1 MPAHW
6 NERCLR
12 DCVKHLSYNTRKRP
26 MSATQ
31 TIQVQREGFV
41 RNGIRKS
48 NARRWKKSHS
58 TGIATKPLTRGKEW
72 RDEWHAVERALAGD
86 NAALSSLFNKHR
98 LRLYRAA
105 FLLLRNKEDAE
116 DALQDAL
123 LSAYANLH
131 SFEGRA
137 RFSTWLTRIVC
148 NAALMNRRRLR
159 LHRSLSLD
167 EILLNDAQTREAI
180 AVDDRPDPEKVF
192 AQLEARNAV
201 EDKMKH
207 LSPFLR
213 SAFYLRDIQDLSAR
227 EAAKVASVNLS
238 AMKSR
243 AARARRQLASL
254 LVAANT

>member
-1 MPAHW
+1 MKDA
-6 NERCLR
+6 LG
-12 DCVKHLSYNTRKRP
+12 DCVKHLSYKTRKKP

-31 TIQVQREGFV
+31 TIQVQREGYTRDRV
-41 RNGIRKS
+41 RKS
-48 NARRWKKSHS
+48 NARRWKKNLSN
-58 TGIATKPLTRGKEW
+58 GIRTKPLARGKEW
-72 RDEWHAVERALAGD
+72 RDEWHAVQRALAGD
-86 NAALSSLFNKHR
+86 DAALSSLFCKNR
-98 LRLYRAA
+98 LRLYRVA

-116 DALQDAL
+116 DALQDGL
-123 LSAYANLH
+123 LSAYAHLH

-148 NAALMNRRRLR
+148 NAALMNQRRLR

-180 AVDDRPDPEKVF
+180 AVDNRPDPEKVF
-192 AQLEARNAV
+192 AQMEVGNAV

-213 SAFYLRDIQDLSAR
+213 SAFHLRDIQGLSAC

-238 AMKSR
+238 TMKSR

-254 LVAANT
+254 LMAASVNT

>member
-1 MPAHW
+1 
-6 NERCLR
+6 
-12 DCVKHLSYNTRKRP
+12 

-31 TIQVQREGFV
+31 TIQIHREAYAKNEV
-41 RNGIRKS
+41 RKS
-48 NARRWKKSHS
+48 SAPRWKKNLQ
-58 TGIATKPLTRGKEW
+58 TGIREKPLARGKEW
-72 RDEWHAVERALAGD
+72 RDEWHAVQRALAGD
-86 NAALSSLFNKHR
+86 NAALSSLFTKNR

-116 DALQDAL
+116 DALQDGL

-167 EILLNDAQTREAI
+167 EILLNDVQTREAV
-180 AVDDRPDPEKVF
+180 AVDDRPNPEKVF
-192 AQLEARNAV
+192 AQVETRNAV
-201 EDKMKH
+201 EDKMKY

-254 LVAANT
+254 LVAASVNT

>member
-1 MPAHW
+1 
-6 NERCLR
+6 
-12 DCVKHLSYNTRKRP
+12 

-31 TIQVQREGFV
+31 TILVQREDYT
-41 RNGIRKS
+41 RNRVRKS
-48 NARRWKKSHS
+48 NARRW
-58 TGIATKPLTRGKEW
+58 TKNLPNGVRTKRLARGKEW
-72 RDEWHAVERALAGD
+72 RDEWHAVQRGLAGD
-86 NAALSSLFNKHR
+86 DAALSSLFSKNR

-116 DALQDAL
+116 DALQDGL
-123 LSAYANLH
+123 LSAYAHLH

-148 NAALMNRRRLR
+148 NTALMNRRRLR

-201 EDKMKH
+201 EDKVKH

-213 SAFYLRDIQDLSAR
+213 SAFYLRDIQDLSAC

-243 AARARRQLASL
+243 VARARRQLASL
-254 LVAANT
+254 LVPASVNT

>member
-1 MPAHW
+1 
-6 NERCLR
+6 
-12 DCVKHLSYNTRKRP
+12 

-31 TIQVQREGFV
+31 TIQVQREDYTRDRVG
-41 RNGIRKS
+41 KS
-48 NARRWKKSHS
+48 NARRWKKNLSN
-58 TGIATKPLTRGKEW
+58 GIRTKPFARGKEW
-72 RDEWHAVERALAGD
+72 RDEWHAIQRARAGD
-86 NAALSSLFNKHR
+86 DAALSSLFSKNR
-98 LRLYRAA
+98 LRLYRVA

-116 DALQDAL
+116 DALQDGL
-123 LSAYANLH
+123 LSAYAHLH

-192 AQLEARNAV
+192 VQLEVRNAV

-213 SAFYLRDIQDLSAR
+213 SAFYLRDIQDLSAC
-227 EAAKVASVNLS
+227 EAAKVARVNLS

-254 LVAANT
+254 LMAASVNT

>member
-1 MPAHW
+1 
-6 NERCLR
+6 
-12 DCVKHLSYNTRKRP
+12 

-31 TIQVQREGFV
+31 TIQVQREDYTRDGV
-41 RNGIRKS
+41 RKS
-48 NARRWKKSHS
+48 NARRWKKNLSN
-58 TGIATKPLTRGKEW
+58 GIRTKPLARGKEW
-72 RDEWHAVERALAGD
+72 RDEWHAIQRALAGD
-86 NAALSSLFNKHR
+86 DAALSSLFSKNR
-98 LRLYRAA
+98 LRLYRVA

-116 DALQDAL
+116 DALQDGL
-123 LSAYANLH
+123 LSAYAHLN

-167 EILLNDAQTREAI
+167 EILLNEAQTREAI

-192 AQLEARNAV
+192 AQLEVRNAV

-213 SAFYLRDIQDLSAR
+213 SAFYLRDIQDLSAC
-227 EAAKVASVNLS
+227 EAAKAASVNLS

-243 AARARRQLASL
+243 GARARRQLASL
-254 LVAANT
+254 LMAASVNT

>member
-1 MPAHW
+1 
-6 NERCLR
+6 
-12 DCVKHLSYNTRKRP
+12 

-31 TIQVQREGFV
+31 TIQVHHEGYAKD
-41 RNGIRKS
+41 RIHKS
-48 NARRWKKSHS
+48 GVHHWKKNLPTSIRAKS
-58 TGIATKPLTRGKEW
+58 VSPGKQW
-72 RDEWHAVERALAGD
+72 RDEWYTVQRALAGD
-86 NAALSSLFNKHR
+86 NAALSTLFTKNR
-98 LRLYRAA
+98 LRLFRAA

-116 DALQDAL
+116 DALQDGL

-159 LHRSLSLD
+159 LHRPLSLD
-167 EILLNDAQTREAI
+167 EILPNATQAREAV
-180 AVDDRPDPEKVF
+180 AVDYRPDPEKVF
-192 AQLEARNAV
+192 AQLETRNAV
-201 EDKMKH
+201 ENKMKH

-243 AARARRQLASL
+243 AARARRQIASL
-254 LVAANT
+254 LVADSVNT

>member
-1 MPAHW
+1 
-6 NERCLR
+6 
-12 DCVKHLSYNTRKRP
+12 
-26 MSATQ
+26 MSATE
-31 TIQVQREGFV
+31 TIQVQRQGYTRDWV
-41 RNGIRKS
+41 GKS
-48 NARRWKKSHS
+48 NARRWKKNLSN
-58 TGIATKPLTRGKEW
+58 GIRTKPLARGKEW
-72 RDEWHAVERALAGD
+72 RDEWHAIQRALAGD
-86 NAALSSLFNKHR
+86 DAALSSLFSKNK
-98 LRLYRAA
+98 LRLYRVA

-116 DALQDAL
+116 DALQDGL
-123 LSAYANLH
+123 LSAYAHLH

-180 AVDDRPDPEKVF
+180 AVDDRPDPEKVV
-192 AQLEARNAV
+192 ALLEARNAV
-201 EDKMKH
+201 EDKMKN

-213 SAFYLRDIQDLSAR
+213 SAFYLRDIQGLSAR

-254 LVAANT
+254 LMAGSVNT